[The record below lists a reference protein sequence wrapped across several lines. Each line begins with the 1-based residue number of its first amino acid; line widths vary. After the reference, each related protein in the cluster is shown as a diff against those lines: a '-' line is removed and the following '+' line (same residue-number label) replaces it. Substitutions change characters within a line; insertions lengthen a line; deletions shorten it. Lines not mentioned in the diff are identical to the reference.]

1 MDEQAVRPAGLVDDP
16 VEMSIASVIRNNKVS
31 RMESSE
37 EPLDDEPTAE
47 YETKSRS
54 LGDEVKLLREQ
65 GLTFAQIAAEL
76 QQPLSTCYTALRS
89 LRLPKEYADS
99 LKNAVRK
106 RKSGWLPVP
115 MGRRCSEGAI
125 TASPDD
131 PSDIYHMDEESNSVQ
146 DSQNHTTPTVS
157 TEFDDDVIAVPHGLK
172 HEESWVAQQADMNSE
187 QKPEDC
193 ATDLSSTT
201 LRVLQMVNKSITQRE
216 ANSEESFANNEPQY
230 IPSDSEASV
239 EVESMNGATT
249 TTNLLNASEVSDL
262 RAHETLL
269 SADLVHFVK
278 LRRTMGSMQ
287 FNCRLCAAK
296 FAHSEMDA
304 ISNHVRKFHA
314 ASWATGQPLDENKKF
329 AHSEMDAISNH
340 VRKFHAASWA
350 TGQPLDENKTSK
362 SRDAASASSE
372 TDLPPVNA
380 PSRLKELGDHSRD
393 NSKESGAAPM
403 FTTSSTMRSR
413 NNERV
418 SPAWEFVVQG
428 SGPDR
433 HKCVLCNVEIK
444 SVGVSNIV
452 QHMRNHH
459 PGILREAE
467 VLVSGAGQSTR
478 KIRPSVGGS
487 KPSTNASHLTMTRKN
502 GETSKTMKHSK
513 GVVVHSEPTVRQIVA
528 QQLAEGSAAQGG
540 QEGAT
545 SPSALALSA
554 SSSITNVPVLRVPMS
569 GAQQSSALRAS
580 QEAHAAI
587 QGVKNKLAWA
597 TERLTTTTDPS
608 EVVALMNVV
617 SSGLAVL
624 EKFGSIG

>member
-1 MDEQAVRPAGLVDDP
+1 
-16 VEMSIASVIRNNKVS
+16 
-31 RMESSE
+31 
-37 EPLDDEPTAE
+37 
-47 YETKSRS
+47 
-54 LGDEVKLLREQ
+54 
-65 GLTFAQIAAEL
+65 
-76 QQPLSTCYTALRS
+76 
-89 LRLPKEYADS
+89 
-99 LKNAVRK
+99 
-106 RKSGWLPVP
+106 
-115 MGRRCSEGAI
+115 
-125 TASPDD
+125 
-131 PSDIYHMDEESNSVQ
+131 
-146 DSQNHTTPTVS
+146 
-157 TEFDDDVIAVPHGLK
+157 
-172 HEESWVAQQADMNSE
+172 MNSE

-314 ASWATGQPLDENKKF
+314 ASWATGQPLDENK
-329 AHSEMDAISNH
+329 
-340 VRKFHAASWA
+340 
-350 TGQPLDENKTSK
+350 TSK

-393 NSKESGAAPM
+393 NSKESAGAAPM

-554 SSSITNVPVLRVPMS
+554 SSSITNVPVSAYLLFLSYFSVCRIFMNKRPHRVECFSYPSMRNLREAQSREVDRVLETAPDPGLRITGSFIIISELIHKDFREDLAQCVLLKVLRVPMS